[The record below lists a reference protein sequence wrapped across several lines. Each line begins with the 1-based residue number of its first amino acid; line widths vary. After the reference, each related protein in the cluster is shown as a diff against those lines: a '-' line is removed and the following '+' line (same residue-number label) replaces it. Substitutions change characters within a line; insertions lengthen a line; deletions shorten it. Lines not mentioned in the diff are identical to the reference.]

1 MTIKS
6 PEADIAE
13 MLKWLERRQSRSERE
28 REPEGS
34 VAQLRDI
41 SDTELTSDSL
51 SHTSGTDVGWV
62 WGGTNA
68 SRWGFE
74 QW

>member
-1 MTIKS
+1 
-6 PEADIAE
+6 
-13 MLKWLERRQSRSERE
+13 MLKWLERRQARSERE

-34 VAQLRDI
+34 VTQLRQL

-51 SHTSGTDVGWV
+51 SYTSGTDTTWT
-62 WGGTNA
+62 WGEST
-68 SRWGFE
+68 WGFQ